1 MSTECKCMYNLFLP
15 YEELSGTDI
24 SMTGAIGT
32 KARAAPV
39 GSGKGRNVWN
49 ATPPTTPDSV

>member
-1 MSTECKCMYNLFLP
+1 MYNLFLP
-15 YEELSGTDI
+15 YEELSGNDI